1 MPAAGNNWS
10 LHRVD
15 VAPLVFCFT
24 VLAAVSSVS
33 PPEMKNPARLPSPIT
48 SEPTG
53 YLPPLPA
60 HHEIDLAAAAGRAD
74 EVLGPFRQRQ
84 VGTVT
89 LDQVG
94 NVGLRLVPTWLAPN
108 DLGADARRGARGA
121 RDVQLR
127 ERVLDFEQ
135 NSRKRRSRRERGLC
149 HPLTTK
155 CTSRRGLGRPFPRC
169 HLSIKLLD
177 HARQLGAR
185 APLIFR
191 AKIG

>member
-15 VAPLVFCFT
+15 VAPLVFCFA

-33 PPEMKNPARLPSPIT
+33 PPEMKNPARFALADNKRADRLLTASPRSPRNRPRGCRRSSRRGARPI
-48 SEPTG
+48 P
-53 YLPPLPA
+53 
-60 HHEIDLAAAAGRAD
+60 AAAGRRRNARP
-74 EVLGPFRQRQ
+74 GRQR
-84 VGTVT
+84 
-89 LDQVG
+89 
-94 NVGLRLVPTWLAPN
+94 RAP
-108 DLGADARRGARGA
+108 LGADMACTKRFRRRCAARRPRRPGRSATREGAGSCA
-121 RDVQLR
+121 
-127 ERVLDFEQ
+127 E
-135 NSRKRRSRRERGLC
+135 SRKRRSRRERGLC